1 MASTTV
7 KRVITD
13 SSKERR
19 NMAQIVRFLQTGENP
34 KIGKD
39 ARSNFVKKLK
49 EASSNF
55 KMESCLPRVREM
67 EEVRFVLQLFEFFI
81 TPCFSRTIFD
91 IRYM

>member
-13 SSKERR
+13 SSNERR

-39 ARSNFVKKLK
+39 ARSNFVKK
-49 EASSNF
+49 N
-55 KMESCLPRVREM
+55 
-67 EEVRFVLQLFEFFI
+67 
-81 TPCFSRTIFD
+81 
-91 IRYM
+91 